1 MITIEDGMGLFAP
14 QWNAMVAAFRG
25 TGVLSGCTASAT
37 GSNRVVSV
45 TSGAVQIAQVG
56 RGYAGG
62 SVTLDAGSAFD
73 RYDLITISA
82 AGVLAATKG
91 TEAKKCPPQPANT
104 CLIAIV
110 RVPAGASVIATGDVI
125 DATVP
130 IASCTPVGGIIMW
143 SGAIANIPWGWAL
156 CDGANGTPDLR
167 DRFVVGAGSS
177 YAVGATGGEATHTLT
192 TDEMPTHAHS
202 YTVISGQ
209 GGTIAMSGGAIYG
222 SYPATTGS
230 AGGGQAHE
238 NRPPYY
244 ALAYIMKLP

>member
-56 RGYAGG
+56 RGYGGG

-143 SGAIANIPWGWAL
+143 SGAVANIPWGWAL
-156 CDGANGTPDLR
+156 CNGANGTPDLR

-177 YAVGATGGEATHTLT
+177 YAVGATGGEASVTLT
-192 TDEMPTHAHS
+192 VDQIPSHTHPITDLQGTGGPIPIT
-202 YTVISGQ
+202 
-209 GGTIAMSGGAIYG
+209 GGTYG
-222 SYPATTGS
+222 FYPSTTGS
-230 AGGGQAHE
+230 TGGGQAHE

>member
-1 MITIEDGMGLFAP
+1 MITIEDGVGLFAP

-25 TGVLSGCTASAT
+25 TGVLSGCAASAT

-45 TSGAVQIAQVG
+45 TSGAVQTAQG
-56 RGYAGG
+56 GQGYGGG
-62 SVTLDAGSAFD
+62 SVTLDAGGAVD

-91 TEAKKCPPQPANT
+91 TEKQKCPPQPVNT

-156 CDGANGTPDLR
+156 CNGANDTPDLR

-177 YAVGATGGEATHTLT
+177 YAVGATGGEASVTLT
-192 TDEMPTHAHS
+192 VDQIPSHTHP
-202 YTVISGQ
+202 ISDIQ
-209 GGTIAMSGGAIYG
+209 GTGGLLGGSGTTYG
-222 SYPATTGS
+222 FYPGTTSAT
-230 AGGGQAHE
+230 GGGEAHE
-238 NRPPYY
+238 NRPPFY
-244 ALAYIMKLP
+244 ALAYIMRLP